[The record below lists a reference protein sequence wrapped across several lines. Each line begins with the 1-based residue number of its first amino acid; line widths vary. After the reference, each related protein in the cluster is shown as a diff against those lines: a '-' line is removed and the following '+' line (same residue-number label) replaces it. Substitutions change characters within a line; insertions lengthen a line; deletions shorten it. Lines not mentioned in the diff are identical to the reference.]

1 MTARKGKLQTTGR
14 TGAAEIKGGTLEMSS
29 GAPGHGVRVPRWAWI
44 APLLAGVAVS
54 LKMAGV
60 VPAGSVPFL
69 IVAVV
74 LIGYTVFAAVHH
86 ADLLAERLGDPFGS
100 ILLALA
106 ITVMEVA
113 VILSVMAAGA
123 EGADAVARDTVFAA
137 VMIVLNGVVGLCLVV
152 GGIKHHEQGFRADGA
167 AAILGVIAVIATIS
181 LILPN
186 FTLSGDGPS
195 YAPVQQVFVGT
206 VSLVLYAVFL
216 FVQTSRHK
224 QYFIEEAPIASAHAR
239 PDGRATAVAAV
250 LLIVSL
256 IGVILLAKVLTPTVE
271 KAVLG
276 AGLPVAFVGVVI
288 ATLILLPE
296 GVAAL
301 RFAMADRLQNSLNAA
316 LGSALASIALTIPVV
331 AVAALVLGRPLV
343 LGLSPEGMTL
353 LILTLFTS
361 SLTLATGRTTIL
373 QGAVHLV
380 IFSVFVVLSAVP

>member
-1 MTARKGKLQTTGR
+1 MDPPPKEPTTGDPA
-14 TGAAEIKGGTLEMSS
+14 GE
-29 GAPGHGVRVPRWAWI
+29 GHHSAPRWTWA
-44 APLLAGVAVS
+44 APVLAGIAIA
-54 LKMAGV
+54 LKSAGV
-60 VPAGSVPFL
+60 VPAGSVLFL
-69 IVAVV
+69 IVSVI

-86 ADLLAERLGDPFGS
+86 ADVLAAKVGDPFGS

-113 VILSVMAAGA
+113 VILSVMAAGT

-152 GGIKHHEQGFRADGA
+152 GGLRHHEQGFRADGA

-186 FTLSGDGPS
+186 FTLSREGPI
-195 YAPVQQVFVGT
+195 YAPVQQAFIGA
-206 VSLVLYAVFL
+206 VSFVLYAVFL
-216 FVQTSRHK
+216 FVQTSRHR
-224 QYFIEEAPIASAHAR
+224 QYFVEELEHPSHAEPV
-239 PDGRATAVAAV
+239 PDARATAIAAA
-250 LLIVSL
+250 LLLASL
-256 IGVILLAKVLTPTVE
+256 TGVILLAKVLTPTVE

-288 ATLILLPE
+288 AALILLPE
-296 GVAAL
+296 AVAAL
-301 RFAMADRLQNSLNAA
+301 RFAAANRLQNSLNAA

-331 AVAALVLGRPLV
+331 AAAALVLDRPLV
-343 LGLSPEGMTL
+343 LGLGSEGMTL
-353 LILTLFTS
+353 LVLTLFTS

-373 QGAVHLV
+373 QGSVHLV